1 MEIGYDANGEAV
13 EIQIS
18 KNDVEPLPPSS
29 PQHASESL
37 PISIPQRVNNKRPHP
52 HENEDEDDVARAR
65 RNQAKAIEKME
76 KKHNKKRNK
85 KTHVFKL
92 GDAVSVK
99 IPKIDVSKTQLPRC
113 AGVIC
118 RVIW

>member
-37 PISIPQRVNNKRPHP
+37 PIPIPQPVNNKRPHP
-52 HENEDEDDVARAR
+52 HENEDEDEDDENEEPLTITETVARAR

-99 IPKIDVSKTQLPRC
+99 IPKSM
-113 AGVIC
+113 
-118 RVIW
+118 